1 MNKLHK
7 GIQENKQLEETDISS
22 KESEENTTKW
32 LEKIYKSLKETWA
45 KPQKNNWRR
54 QIKLFKI

>member
-7 GIQENKQLEETDISS
+7 GIQENKQLEETDSSS
-22 KESEENTTKW
+22 KESEENSTKW

-45 KPQKNNWRR
+45 EPQKNNWRR